1 MRKSVTLNKRST
13 GPWAN
18 FETFLIKDEHTGFID
33 WRGPNVFRLKK
44 TPFSNHYSNFLYVV
58 PTSTKNI
65 PEQGLI
71 RVKTG
76 ELHRDIHLPHNTTYG
91 NYVNKAYIV
100 EGYELLNVDSL
111 PKPNISKEEFLH
123 FITEE
128 WVGSDDY
135 PLFKK
140 EVAYNLLSCQK
151 DFFGTGGIGVE
162 TFAPMGNRQTMKFLK
177 STISGLLP
185 EDFKKHNDVFQYNF
199 IQKEGDI
206 QITNER
212 RNDPRSNEVSFNDM
226 SSLPAK
232 KDITTLNIQI
242 PLVLPSDLP
251 HKVVTY
257 QNPDILDYQLR
268 SLLIKPT
275 IEPKLHEKFTDL
287 AIDVSVYVDK
297 NYSEETLRLDA
308 LSLIKI
314 ACASCRLEMKNK
326 LDEDMLPRVK
336 GELLDIFKD
345 YADTYQ
351 DRMTGGGLARWNIP
365 MQPMP
370 QRYNLTIDAN
380 KVYKEVLTMDKQMR
394 EIGIN
399 WITSEELRKNPNIS
413 YLNDFTFQKS
423 LIELN
428 NASLLIQRKNYSE
441 LSVVHYEE

>member
-1 MRKSVTLNKRST
+1 MRKSLTLNKRST

-18 FETFLIKDEHTGFID
+18 FEASLLKDEHTGFID
-33 WRGPNVFRLKK
+33 WRGPNIFRLKK
-44 TPFSNHYSNFLYVV
+44 TPFSNHYSNFFYVV
-58 PTSTKNI
+58 PTGIKNI

-71 RVKTG
+71 RVKIG
-76 ELHRDIHLPHNTTYG
+76 DLYREIQLPHNSTYG
-91 NYVNKAYIV
+91 NYNNKTYVV
-100 EGYELLNVDSL
+100 EGYELLNIDAL
-111 PKPNISKEEFLH
+111 PRPSISMDEFLYY
-123 FITEE
+123 ITEE

-177 STISGLLP
+177 STINGLLP
-185 EDFKKHNDVFQYNF
+185 KDFKKHNEVFQYNF
-199 IQKEGDI
+199 IQNEEDI
-206 QITNER
+206 QITNGR

-226 SSLPAK
+226 SSLPKK
-232 KDITTLNIQI
+232 KDMSKLNIQI
-242 PLVLPSDLP
+242 PLILPTNFP

-257 QNPDILDYQLR
+257 QNPDVLDYQLR

-275 IEPKLHEKFTDL
+275 IEPALHEKFTEL
-287 AIDVSVYVDK
+287 AIEASDYINK
-297 NYSEETLRLDA
+297 NYTEETLCLDA

-336 GELLDIFKD
+336 DELLDIFKD
-345 YADTYQ
+345 YADTYR
-351 DRMTGGGLARWNIP
+351 DRMIGGGLTRWNIP

-380 KVYKEVLTMDKQMR
+380 KVYKELLSMDKQYR
-394 EIGIN
+394 EVGIK
-399 WITSEELRKNPNIS
+399 WISSEELRKQPNLT

-423 LIELN
+423 LVELN
-428 NASLLIQRKNYSE
+428 NAALLIQGKNYSE
-441 LSVVHYEE
+441 LSVLHHEE